1 MVIIR
6 IRERVDPCIVFGHGS
21 KPNWTYGHRI
31 ERIRTLY
38 RLWAWIKAR
47 VSVTHDLFFWM
58 TVSIIRNQ
66 VCRIIIKRTQ
76 VFDSIGQ
83 TGCTYENVHN
93 SLDKLRRTKSMS
105 SVQLFFYPKSASRYV
120 FLLLVTEISHFCSH
134 GCFIGCF

>member
-66 VCRIIIKRTQ
+66 VCHIIIRKHKSSTQ
-76 VFDSIGQ
+76 
-83 TGCTYENVHN
+83 
-93 SLDKLRRTKSMS
+93 
-105 SVQLFFYPKSASRYV
+105 
-120 FLLLVTEISHFCSH
+120 
-134 GCFIGCF
+134 